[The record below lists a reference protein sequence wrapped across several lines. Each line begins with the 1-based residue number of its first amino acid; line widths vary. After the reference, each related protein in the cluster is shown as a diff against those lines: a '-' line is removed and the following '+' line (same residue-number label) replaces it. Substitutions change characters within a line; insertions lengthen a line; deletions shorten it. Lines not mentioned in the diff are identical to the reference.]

1 MKYNVRSYSCDA
13 GSITIRSG
21 GSRFLYPNNAG
32 DGTHTV
38 FISDVKG
45 ISTKCF
51 NRRRNYNY
59 DDKKTEKGESPYH
72 EFVNRSGEIERLD
85 IRRNHKQFYSFDV
98 DEGEAELLDY
108 DCDQTYAKV
117 LCTFGEGRYFIY
129 VLRGSVLIE
138 KE

>member
-21 GSRFLYPNNAG
+21 GSRFLYPNGWG

-38 FISDVKG
+38 LISDVED
-45 ISTKCF
+45 ISMNKSVKRPTGKAGCLQSS
-51 NRRRNYNY
+51 
-59 DDKKTEKGESPYH
+59 DL
-72 EFVNRSGEIERLD
+72 FVSNIK
-85 IRRNHKQFYSFDV
+85 RNHKQFYSFDV

-129 VLRGSVLIE
+129 VLSGSVIIE